1 MKLSKQNRLVDLHT
15 IEKEMIAFD
24 AQWESIFRSPDAET
38 QVLLDYLRQQ
48 KGGRIRPKMVFLAAG
63 MGGAVTEESFRMAQ
77 LVELL
82 HLSSLIHDDVI
93 DHGRIRRG
101 VKTVNAQYD
110 NKLAVLLGD
119 YLLSRSLSLMGQSHI
134 PQVLQE
140 ISGTVG
146 ALTSGEMRQIL
157 HVGDF
162 EMQESDYEKIVSQK
176 TASLIQSAFV
186 LGTLS
191 AQYSSSASSAVFV
204 SGSSDLT
211 LVRRMGHLL
220 GMAFQY
226 KDDWKDYQPEI
237 DGKGWG
243 NDICEQQVTL
253 PVIFAYRQM
262 REEERK
268 EFRQLYQKAATDRQ
282 AVQEVADVVRKRG
295 GLACLEKKI
304 AGFREEL
311 WRILPDF
318 PEGPFRDNL
327 WRMVEDI
334 TDTQGGVA
342 DTRGGEADTR
352 GSEAAGVGT
361 DGATCDAAICSHEVF
376 DKN

>member
-1 MKLSKQNRLVDLHT
+1 
-15 IEKEMIAFD
+15 
-24 AQWESIFRSPDAET
+24 
-38 QVLLDYLRQQ
+38 
-48 KGGRIRPKMVFLAAG
+48 
-63 MGGAVTEESFRMAQ
+63 
-77 LVELL
+77 
-82 HLSSLIHDDVI
+82 
-93 DHGRIRRG
+93 
-101 VKTVNAQYD
+101 
-110 NKLAVLLGD
+110 
-119 YLLSRSLSLMGQSHI
+119 
-134 PQVLQE
+134 
-140 ISGTVG
+140 
-146 ALTSGEMRQIL
+146 
-157 HVGDF
+157 
-162 EMQESDYEKIVSQK
+162 
-176 TASLIQSAFV
+176 
-186 LGTLS
+186 
-191 AQYSSSASSAVFV
+191 
-204 SGSSDLT
+204 
-211 LVRRMGHLL
+211 MGHLL